1 MTIGNLVT
9 LMRDGI
15 FQVIIMIAPVLGVA
29 LVVGLII
36 AIFQAVTS
44 IQEQTLTTVPKIFAI
59 LAPINAANRKKTEGI
74 INSTAISLSAMVSK
88 FPVRSRRTNAAIQPR
103 PRAHPPR
110 RLRSFTLAFHS
121 YFSNLANI

>member
-15 FQVIIMIAPVLGVA
+15 FQVLIMIVPVLGVA

-59 LAPINAANRKKTEGI
+59 LAVLALLGGWMFSSMRDYTVQIFQMIPQ
-74 INSTAISLSAMVSK
+74 L
-88 FPVRSRRTNAAIQPR
+88 VR
-103 PRAHPPR
+103 
-110 RLRSFTLAFHS
+110 
-121 YFSNLANI
+121 